1 MPLDWSTVSLVWDER
16 GYPSDPVYRD
26 YHAQTVN
33 GMRAWANGGQPYDRD
48 PAHARAREHA
58 AHFVEQ
64 VIRRADAYRAAR
76 ARPALV
82 VCGLDTELLGHWWY
96 EGPVWLDAVIAEAD
110 RAGLALATLPDA
122 LARHEPRAA
131 DLLEST
137 WGTGK
142 DLHTWDSPPVADVVW
157 TARESEL
164 ALLAALAAG
173 PLDGRSTA
181 ARRAARELLAIQA
194 SDWAFMASRGL
205 AAEYARE
212 RVRNH
217 SVAFREAL
225 SAIRPSMT
233 DFRPM
238 NGGRRNHRSDECL
251 RGLAPGL
258 ELSPLL
264 APSSP
269 WPREG

>member
-1 MPLDWSTVSLVWDER
+1 
-16 GYPSDPVYRD
+16 
-26 YHAQTVN
+26 
-33 GMRAWANGGQPYDRD
+33 MRAWANGGRPYERD
-48 PAHARAREHA
+48 AAHARAREHA
-58 AHFVEQ
+58 RHFVEQ
-64 VIRRADAYRAAR
+64 VISRAAAYRAAR
-76 ARPALV
+76 GRPALV
-82 VCGLDTELLGHWWY
+82 VCALDTELLGHWWY
-96 EGPVWLDAVIAEAD
+96 EGPVWLDAVIAEAE
-110 RAGLALATLPDA
+110 RGGLALATLPDA
-122 LARHEPRAA
+122 LARHEPRRA
-131 DLLEST
+131 DVLEST
-137 WGTGK
+137 WGNGK

-164 ALLAALAAG
+164 ALLAALASG
-173 PLDGRSTA
+173 SLDGRAAA
-181 ARRAARELLAIQA
+181 ARRAARELLALQA

-217 SVAFREAL
+217 SLAFREAL
-225 SAIRPSMT
+225 FPISASMT

-238 NGGRRNHRSDECL
+238 NGGRHNHGSDERL

-269 WPREG
+269 WPREE